1 MKSLDSYGLRIG
13 NAQYKPL
20 VIGGMGVDISTKELA
35 LAAADMGAVGHISD
49 AMITAV
55 ADRHLGADFVTRKLR
70 QNRQF
75 ISSKD
80 KSDVHFDLA
89 QVREA
94 TRLYTRDVMKDKTGR
109 GAVFANC
116 MEKLTMNDDKNTL
129 KARLEGLLDGGIDG
143 ITLSAGLH
151 MGSFSLME
159 KHPRFREAA
168 LGIIV
173 SSARALRIFLLK
185 SKKTARLPDY
195 VIVEGPLAGGHLGFC
210 EEEIPR
216 RTLEVCLLEVL
227 EFLKAQGLD
236 IPVIAAGGIFTG
248 RDAVKMISLGAAGV
262 QAATRFTVA
271 EESGLP
277 AAVKQAYIKAEKEDI
292 VILGVSPTGYPMRLL
307 RQSPSLNKG
316 VRPNCEAFGYL
327 LSNGGIC
334 PYLNAYFR
342 EKEKAQAKT
351 RVTVRDKIC
360 MCSAMRNYQCWTCGA
375 TTHRLKHTLTRLSNG
390 DYVLPSAREI
400 IEDYLYNVNEEG
412 IVFKPSSETRKP
424 APPLTAESGR
434 SFI

>member
-1 MKSLDSYGLRIG
+1 MRKTLDSYELRIG

-55 ADRHLGADFVTRKLR
+55 ADRHLGSDFVSKKLK

-75 ISSKD
+75 ISSGD
-80 KSDVHFDLA
+80 KSDVHFDLE

-94 TRLYTRDVMKDKTGR
+94 TRLYTQDVMKDKTGR

-116 MEKLTMNDDKNTL
+116 MEKLTMNDDKHTL
-129 KARLEGLLDGGIDG
+129 KARLDGLLDGGIDG

-151 MGSFSLME
+151 MGSFALME
-159 KHPRFREAA
+159 NHPRFREAK

-210 EEEIPR
+210 EEDISR
-216 RTLEVCLLEVL
+216 RTLEDCLLEVL
-227 EFLKAQGLD
+227 EFLKTQGLD

-248 RDAVKMISLGAAGV
+248 QDAVNMIRLGASGIQV
-262 QAATRFTVA
+262 ATRFTVA

-277 AAVKQAYIKAEKEDI
+277 YKAKQAYIKAEEEDI

-307 RQSPSLNKG
+307 RQSPALDKG
-316 VRPNCEAFGYL
+316 IRPNCEAFGYL
-327 LSNGGIC
+327 LSNGGVC
-334 PYLNAYFR
+334 PYLNAYLR
-342 EKEKAQAKT
+342 EKEKGAPRIA
-351 RVTVRDKIC
+351 VHDKIC
-360 MCSAMRNYQCWTCGA
+360 MCSAMRNYQCWTCGS
-375 TTHRLKHTLTRLSNG
+375 TTHRIKDTLTRLPNG
-390 DYVLPSAREI
+390 DYVLPRAEEI
-400 IEDYLYNVNEEG
+400 IEDYLYNIEEQET
-412 IVFKPSSETRKP
+412 VFNVSSAPRPSVP
-424 APPLTAESGR
+424 ILTAEQGR
-434 SFI
+434 SFA